1 MPKSLEERSE
11 KLLSRCEAM
20 CLLCSKA
27 STYWSVVKFCFQ
39 IPLVLT
45 SSAMLIIN
53 SVSEDANVVKVPNI
67 VVNAISVLLMS
78 LNNTVKAGEKCEL
91 FHRLG
96 QQFLVL
102 SGQIENDVEVTEN
115 DFNIIAVKYENL
127 INECLFEEI
136 PSRYK
141 IAVTE
146 SYKDR
151 HVPLQLNGS
160 VSTKKRPSCKGDV
173 VLSTSNNVVT
183 PSSNLV

>member
-1 MPKSLEERSE
+1 MVKSLEERSE

-27 STYWSVVKFCFQ
+27 SSYWSIIKFCFQ

-53 SVSEDANVVKVPNI
+53 SISENANEVKIPNI

-78 LNNTVKAGEKCEL
+78 LNNSVKASEKCDL

-102 SGQIENDVEVTEN
+102 SGQIENDIELTEN
-115 DFNIIAVKYENL
+115 DFNIIGIMGNNARRAV
-127 INECLFEEI
+127 
-136 PSRYK
+136 
-141 IAVTE
+141 
-146 SYKDR
+146 
-151 HVPLQLNGS
+151 VPE
-160 VSTKKRPSCKGDV
+160 CKGDVVISGGQPV
-173 VLSTSNNVVT
+173 VLSTSNMDVVI
-183 PSSNLV
+183 SNPPFCRVAVWCEV